1 MAGYSKESER
11 QNKALKD
18 LMTTGKTEKDY
29 VQVGYEGKQEDLGG
43 KTRESELSKVMQSVR
58 MPWFCPNCK
67 KAMKKKLDDKFW
79 RLMGHCFDCQVDFE
93 NKLRIK
99 GEFGQYAQQ
108 KMLENQK
115 SQLKDLEQSI
125 DDFEKTGGKKVWM
138 NQVGVNTPEMEKE
151 TWEMGKEKFEENVQE
166 ARDFIREKKRLV
178 EDAEKQLQGTQ

>member
-1 MAGYSKESER
+1 MYGGLELQEFGKKKTPDPNTQHVTIAVSGY
-11 QNKALKD
+11 D
-18 LMTTGKTEKDY
+18 
-29 VQVGYEGKQEDLGG
+29 GG
-43 KTRESELSKVMQSVR
+43 KTIDFRKFANQGMSLVGLTKNYE
-58 MPWFCPNCK
+58 NG
-67 KAMKKKLDDKFW
+67 KLY
-79 RLMGHCFDCQVDFE
+79 FE
-93 NKLRIK
+93 NDLKIK
-99 GEFGQYAQQ
+99 GEFREYAYQ

-115 SQLKDLEQSI
+115 SYLKDLEQSI